1 MLLSFK
7 VKFVLYLSC
16 EKNGNKQKEAGFGP
30 FSKKEIK
37 FEVSRLKFDR
47 MAFLLTCVFF
57 HELPISDLLNIDL
70 ILMSGAGPVEFD
82 VRHQI

>member
-1 MLLSFK
+1 MLKIQLPK
-7 VKFVLYLSC
+7 MKAIRDANDLKKK
-16 EKNGNKQKEAGFGP
+16 EKP

>member
-1 MLLSFK
+1 MIGTILPTPCSCGYDWILG
-7 VKFVLYLSC
+7 YL
-16 EKNGNKQKEAGFGP
+16 
-30 FSKKEIK
+30 
-37 FEVSRLKFDR
+37 RLAVHCHGWSSYWNHVI